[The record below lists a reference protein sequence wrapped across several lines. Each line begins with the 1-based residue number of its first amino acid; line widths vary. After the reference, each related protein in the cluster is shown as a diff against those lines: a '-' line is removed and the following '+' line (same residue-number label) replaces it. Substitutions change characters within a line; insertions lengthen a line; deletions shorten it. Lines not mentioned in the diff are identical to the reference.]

1 MYSFCLGCI
10 PGFLWGG
17 GFVGWVRYLTKWTIN
32 PRIWGDCK
40 LYKFLFF
47 FCEHYSSALLVI
59 MSIEKFFALYFP
71 LKTGSVCTV
80 STASGVSGVTALIFI
95 VFNAQSFF
103 IYEAQ
108 TDSYGY
114 DRCLYVRVSE
124 TYRLVFFRLNSA
136 LYSFG
141 PFILMIIFNFAI
153 IYKFLKT
160 KFKNRYADSQSRSQA
175 LVKSATKGTAMLLT
189 VSFTFIILTA
199 PISIVLA
206 MGERVNPIV
215 HTVTSLLGYLNH
227 GINGILYCI
236 VGSRFRNELKKIL
249 CCNGTMSK
257 PTTSG
262 TFSQNIA
269 NVSSKCCSNTKSLS
283 VLSRTDLSPLNSP
296 FTSSGHI

>member
-1 MYSFCLGCI
+1 M
-10 PGFLWGG
+10 
-17 GFVGWVRYLTKWTIN
+17 N

-71 LKTGSVCTV
+71 LKTRSVCTV
-80 STASGVSGVTALIFI
+80 GTARWVSGITSLIFI
-95 VFNAQSFF
+95 IFNAQSLF

-114 DRCLYVRVSE
+114 DRCLYVRVSV

-141 PFILMIIFNFAI
+141 PFILMIIFNSAI

-160 KFKNRYADSQSRSQA
+160 KFRNRYADSQSTSQA

-199 PISIVLA
+199 PISIGLA
-206 MGERVNPIV
+206 IGQRVHPIL

-227 GINGILYCI
+227 GINGVLYCI
-236 VGSRFRNELKKIL
+236 IGSRFRNELTKML
-249 CCNGTMSK
+249 CCNGKMTNS
-257 PTTSG
+257 TTSG
-262 TFSQNIA
+262 TFSQNTA
-269 NVSSKCCSNTKSLS
+269 NEMSKCSSDTKRLS
-283 VLSRTDLSPLNSP
+283 VLSRTNLS
-296 FTSSGHI
+296 

>member
-1 MYSFCLGCI
+1 MIS
-10 PGFLWGG
+10 GFLWVG
-17 GFVGWVRYLTKWTIN
+17 GFVGWIRYVTEWTVN

-59 MSIEKFFALYFP
+59 MTIEKFFALYFP
-71 LKTGSVCTV
+71 LQTRSACTV
-80 STASGVSGVTALIFI
+80 RIARWVSGITALVFI
-95 VFNAQSFF
+95 IFNAQAFF
-103 IYEAQ
+103 IYKAQ

-136 LYSFG
+136 LHSFG
-141 PFILMIIFNFAI
+141 PFILMIILNSAI

-160 KFKNRYADSQSRSQA
+160 KYQNRYADSQSTSQA

-199 PISIVLA
+199 PISIGLA
-206 MGERVNPIV
+206 TSEKVHPIV

-227 GINGILYCI
+227 GVNGVLYCI
-236 VGSRFRNELKKIL
+236 VGSRFRNELKKTLYCSRNIPKST
-249 CCNGTMSK
+249 NN
-257 PTTSG
+257 G
-262 TFSQNIA
+262 TFSQNIPIE
-269 NVSSKCCSNTKSLS
+269 SKKLSNNSVGLS
-283 VLSRTDLSPLNSP
+283 VISRNYLSSAGIPS
-296 FTSSGHI
+296 TSDGHII